1 MKTSLT
7 TPIQQTSWGE
17 EADSILR
24 ACVHCG
30 FCTAVCPTYQLLG
43 NELDSPRG
51 RVYLIK
57 SSLEGYQISRQTQQH
72 LDRCLTCLACET
84 TCPSGVQY
92 RRLIEIGRSLVA
104 TQVNRPL
111 QENLW
116 RWGLRTV
123 LPHPTRFH
131 WLLNLGRL
139 ARPILPAALQQKIP
153 SQTGKKKYFWPIPNH
168 VRHMMVFE
176 GCVQPS
182 LAPQINIATAY
193 VLDKLGISLLRNS
206 KGCCGALNYHLGA
219 HEEGLRQMRQ
229 VIDECWPFLE
239 TGCEA
244 IVVTAS
250 GCASFI
256 KEYGYLLKDDPIYAE
271 KAAHVSQNTYDLSE
285 VLSREDINR
294 LLPSSPPSI
303 NPVALHQPC
312 TLQHGQKIVGL
323 IEPILSAIGFELTT
337 VPDSHLCCGS
347 AGAYSMLQPTIAHA
361 LLTRKLKA
369 LHSGNPQ
376 VIATANIGCQM
387 FLQSQT
393 KLPVKHWIELI
404 AEVNVND
411 EC

>member
-7 TPIQQTSWGE
+7 ASIQQTSWGE
-17 EADSILR
+17 EADNILR

-51 RVYLIK
+51 RIYLIK
-57 SSLEGYQISRQTQQH
+57 SNLEGHEVGRKTQQH

-92 RRLIEIGRSLVA
+92 RRLIDIGRDLVA
-104 TQVNRPL
+104 KQVNRPL
-111 QENLW
+111 SEKIW
-116 RWGLRTV
+116 RWGLQTV
-123 LPHPTRFH
+123 LPYPNRFN

-139 ARPILPAALQQKIP
+139 ARPTLPATLQQKIP
-153 SQTGKKKYFWPIPNH
+153 SKIGKKKYFWPIPDH
-168 VRHMMVFE
+168 ARHMMIFE

-182 LAPQINIATAY
+182 LAPQTNMAAAY

-206 KGCCGALNYHLGA
+206 KSCCGALNYHTGA
-219 HEEGLRQMRQ
+219 HDAGLKQIRHI
-229 VIDECWPFLE
+229 IDECWPFLE

-256 KEYGYLLKDDPIYAE
+256 KEYGYLLKDDPEYAE
-271 KAAHVSQNTYDLSE
+271 KAAHVSQNTYDISE
-285 VLSREDINR
+285 ILSREDISQLR
-294 LLPSSPPSI
+294 PTSAISEKRI
-303 NPVALHQPC
+303 ALHQPC
-312 TLQHGQKIVGL
+312 TLQHGQKIVGV
-323 IEPILSAIGFELTT
+323 IEPLLTAIGFELTT

-347 AGAYSMLQPTIAHA
+347 AGAYSILQPTMAHA
-361 LLTRKLKA
+361 LLTRKLEA
-369 LHSGNPQ
+369 LHSGKPQ
-376 VIATANIGCQM
+376 IIATANIGCQT

-393 KLPVKHWIELI
+393 NLPVKHWIELV
-404 AEVNVND
+404 AEAN
-411 EC
+411 C